1 MSNVIQFDFKSAA
14 SKKKSEE
21 EQYFTGLKEA
31 TNELIDRS
39 IDPYFN
45 RDEGG
50 YIDIDETYGYD
61 LTDHFFEEFELG
73 RDEDGRKQA
82 SEIADQIILKFRHGL
97 MGHLV
102 EIRNF
107 GNKQLFDEACEYA
120 EEIGSKNLFGAFEQI
135 GDDVFFSMITRQLY
149 EQSYTE

>member
-21 EQYFTGLKEA
+21 EQYFVGLKEA
-31 TNELIDRS
+31 TAELISLS
-39 IDPYFN
+39 IDPYFK
-45 RDEGG
+45 RKEDG
-50 YIDIDETYGYD
+50 YLNINPEYGYD
-61 LTDHFFEEFELG
+61 LTDLFFERYELTK
-73 RDEDGRKQA
+73 DDDGWNKA
-82 SEIADQIILKFRHGL
+82 TGLADQIILKFRHDL
-97 MGHLV
+97 MANLT
-102 EIRNF
+102 EIRGF